1 MTRRFRISSLAMAGI
16 TSFGAAIALPIPAIA
31 RGDDEYANT
40 GSLFQT
46 FREVKPVGFKQH
58 RSHAS
63 HASHGSHRSSSGGAR
78 PQPAP
83 RPTTQRP
90 TAPRPTAPSPAR
102 RESQSTSPNS
112 VLPSSGSSS
121 TNGGVV
127 TQVNDIRRV
136 QAMLAAF
143 GYYTG
148 TIDGLDGP
156 MTRSAISR
164 FQAARG
170 LPVTGQ
176 IDDALLT
183 ALGLATN

>member
-1 MTRRFRISSLAMAGI
+1 
-16 TSFGAAIALPIPAIA
+16 
-31 RGDDEYANT
+31 
-40 GSLFQT
+40 
-46 FREVKPVGFKQH
+46 
-58 RSHAS
+58 
-63 HASHGSHRSSSGGAR
+63 
-78 PQPAP
+78 
-83 RPTTQRP
+83 
-90 TAPRPTAPSPAR
+90 
-102 RESQSTSPNS
+102 